1 MTDGSFARASRLN
14 NYAVQQEFQASQA
27 PDDYGVPVT
36 APYRQADDRSFA
48 HANNYSVQ
56 QDSKASTASH
66 IPNDYGVPVTAPYD
80 LTNERR
86 FSRARKIFTQ
96 DDPQRTHT
104 SPNVDMPAGAL
115 QNQAGE
121 ARGNF
126 QSADQ
131 SQFRSKYPSD
141 PFTGPQGSAQSEV
154 DYWRQKSIESDA
166 IIQSLQKQNAR
177 LRDDRD
183 ELEEDVNRSM
193 EERISWEIAYKQLY
207 AAKMG
212 KEAEVR
218 ALRKL
223 SEDTAM
229 ADIDDD
235 EDSLNFRRIQGRYRP
250 VFYGKYY

>member
-1 MTDGSFARASRLN
+1 
-14 NYAVQQEFQASQA
+14 
-27 PDDYGVPVT
+27 
-36 APYRQADDRSFA
+36 
-48 HANNYSVQ
+48 
-56 QDSKASTASH
+56 
-66 IPNDYGVPVTAPYD
+66 
-80 LTNERR
+80 
-86 FSRARKIFTQ
+86 
-96 DDPQRTHT
+96 
-104 SPNVDMPAGAL
+104 
-115 QNQAGE
+115 
-121 ARGNF
+121 
-126 QSADQ
+126 
-131 SQFRSKYPSD
+131 
-141 PFTGPQGSAQSEV
+141 V

-235 EDSLNFRRIQGRYRP
+235 EDSLNFGRIQGRYRP